1 MAIKG
6 TRNPLVLKA
15 VILAVALQE
24 TGGGAVAPVIST
36 IISEN
41 PQYAAA
47 TVMLISTMPFL
58 SIALTS
64 AFYEHIERHFEKRAL
79 TLFSIA
85 LFCLAGITPCML
97 GDNIPLIIAMRFC
110 FGIAVGC
117 LVPMVMSLINS
128 FYKGKERASM
138 LGLVQTSGS
147 IGGVAFQ
154 TIGGYLGAADWHY
167 CFLAYFISLAVL
179 AFAFFALPNPPA
191 TAARDEA
198 GTGDDASSEKRY
210 LAPTGKQPRLPL
222 GIVASYLCLFVYM
235 TCIITFVNNISI
247 IVSESGYGG
256 AEVAGLCLSAHTV
269 TGMLAGVLYGPLF
282 GKLRTF
288 TLPITT
294 LVGALSLM
302 IIYSSNSLTAIF
314 AGSGLL
320 GISAAATL
328 AGFFNS
334 FSMREQGGSS
344 RYTSLGVTVQFLGQ
358 FLGSFIIEIILS
370 RTGGSFG
377 HDAFLVASIAC
388 MVAFAGISL
397 LSVAEKGRVEA
408 ECRLTTEGTK

>member
-1 MAIKG
+1 M
-6 TRNPLVLKA
+6 
-15 VILAVALQE
+15 
-24 TGGGAVAPVIST
+24 
-36 IISEN
+36 
-41 PQYAAA
+41 
-47 TVMLISTMPFL
+47 
-58 SIALTS
+58 
-64 AFYEHIERHFEKRAL
+64 
-79 TLFSIA
+79 
-85 LFCLAGITPCML
+85 
-97 GDNIPLIIAMRFC
+97 
-110 FGIAVGC
+110 
-117 LVPMVMSLINS
+117 
-128 FYKGKERASM
+128 
-138 LGLVQTSGS
+138 
-147 IGGVAFQ
+147 
-154 TIGGYLGAADWHY
+154 
-167 CFLAYFISLAVL
+167 
-179 AFAFFALPNPPA
+179 
-191 TAARDEA
+191 
-198 GTGDDASSEKRY
+198 
-210 LAPTGKQPRLPL
+210 
-222 GIVASYLCLFVYM
+222 
-235 TCIITFVNNISI
+235 
-247 IVSESGYGG
+247 
-256 AEVAGLCLSAHTV
+256 AGLCLSAHTV

-370 RTGGSFG
+370 ITGGSFG